1 MWIDRSA
8 RSHGPRAHVWNKN
21 KLSWG
26 VWGNVSE
33 WSRLQ
38 IVVRQR
44 HIVIATLRY
53 WSSFSSSFFFFLI
66 AICDAKVAMATVC
79 LTGETMKKAI
89 RSAPNQTK
97 ITLVPPLKKE
107 SSFDLFEAF
116 EVSTYEGGTFQ
127 NIPSCSSAILVAY
140 MCFSYFTVKLL
151 QKSFPFNRQI
161 MPKARSWY
169 SKKRRFHG
177 N

>member
-1 MWIDRSA
+1 
-8 RSHGPRAHVWNKN
+8 
-21 KLSWG
+21 
-26 VWGNVSE
+26 
-33 WSRLQ
+33 
-38 IVVRQR
+38 
-44 HIVIATLRY
+44 
-53 WSSFSSSFFFFLI
+53 
-66 AICDAKVAMATVC
+66 
-79 LTGETMKKAI
+79 MKKAI

-161 MPKARSWY
+161 MPKARS
-169 SKKRRFHG
+169 
-177 N
+177 